1 MSRWSSR
8 ARRPSRPTRRPF
20 GSLATPFVALLAL
33 LSAACGADAPDAF
46 VHAPDAAPDGGD
58 DDAAA
63 GDAGSVDPTLGG
75 PCASA
80 DQCDDA
86 IDCTFDT
93 CDENLGR
100 CRNIPDDTRCD
111 DGVYCNGREAC
122 LPRIGCRSG
131 PVVTC
136 QDDNVCTIDRCVESE
151 KSCTHAPRDLD
162 GDGDPDGHCPSGGD
176 CDDLDPTV
184 GPSKAEICDNGKDD
198 DCDGEIDEAPCT
210 RPANDTCETALD
222 VGASG
227 TFFLSTIAAKKDYAT
242 SCSVVTPSAAQ
253 DVVLSLTV
261 PGAAGDPPRDVEV
274 WATSHVV
281 LNEVAV
287 TLEGTCGE
295 SATELACSR
304 TEGSRSARAI
314 ARGVSP
320 GQTIHAIVT
329 TQSPTLLDVDVQFR
343 TASPPPANED
353 CAAPTAVSEDAPFVV
368 ELGTASKDLASGC
381 SDAKLGERTYAFT
394 LGAPR
399 DVRIFASA
407 TRGTGTPMVSLRDA
421 SCEGELR
428 CRTGGSPP
436 LFARSL
442 PAGTHVFA
450 VSATAPID
458 ASVVVKTYPPTEPP
472 PNQSCDAPPTLAPNA
487 AFDVD
492 LSGQEDAIP
501 NGCMPGKPAAAYELV
516 LTETSDVLVV
526 GRFAQNELGAVSL
539 NAPGCT
545 TADLLACKV
554 GTSPVRAAKRGL
566 APGSYRVVVADEF
579 GQSARVSV
587 FVRKAVPPT
596 LVSGADGCASPG
608 VIPETGGFFVGDT
621 TDATADLN
629 AGCDSPFLP
638 LGGAP
643 DHLFRFQLPQRRRVV
658 FDMTGSSFTT
668 LLDLR
673 RGAACPGAE
682 LPDACHVGFDSGRSF
697 LERVLDPGT
706 YWVQVDGYAGAAGA
720 YDLDVRVIPP

>member
-1 MSRWSSR
+1 MSRTNRGHRTSGS
-8 ARRPSRPTRRPF
+8 ARSLGALAPPSV
-20 GSLATPFVALLAL
+20 VALLAVL
-33 LSAACGADAPDAF
+33 FAACGTDAPDAF
-46 VHAPDAAPDGGD
+46 VHAPDAGPTDDGD
-58 DDAAA
+58 DAPTDDGA
-63 GDAGSVDPTLGG
+63 SLDPTLGG
-75 PCASA
+75 PCTEEA
-80 DQCDDA
+80 QCDDA
-86 IDCTFDT
+86 VDCTFDT
-93 CDENLGR
+93 CDTNLGR
-100 CRNIPDDTRCD
+100 CRNIPDDARCD
-111 DGVYCNGREAC
+111 DGTYCNGRETC
-122 LPRIGCRSG
+122 VPRIGCRSG

-136 QDDNVCTIDRCVESE
+136 QDDNVCTIDRCVESG
-151 KSCTHAPRDLD
+151 KTCTHAPRDLD
-162 GDGDPDGHCPSGGD
+162 GDGDPDVHCPSGGD

-198 DCDGEIDEAPCT
+198 DCDGAIDESPCT
-210 RPANDTCETALD
+210 RPANDVCATALA

-227 TFFLSTIAAKKDYAT
+227 TYFLGTIAAKKDYAT

-253 DVVLSLTV
+253 DVVLALTV
-261 PGAAGDPPRDVEV
+261 PGAAGDPPKDVEV
-274 WATSHVV
+274 WATSDVV

-287 TLEGTCGE
+287 TLQGTCGE
-295 SATELACSR
+295 TATELACSR

-314 ARGVSP
+314 ARGVAP
-320 GQTIHAIVT
+320 GQTIYAIVT
-329 TQSPTLLDVDVQFR
+329 TQSPSALDVDVQFR
-343 TASPPPANED
+343 TASPPPTNED
-353 CAAPTAVSEDAPFVV
+353 CAAPTAVSEGASFVV
-368 ELGTASKDLASGC
+368 ELGTASKDLASVC

-394 LGAPR
+394 LDAPR
-399 DVRIFASA
+399 DVRIFASVD
-407 TRGTGTPMVSLRDA
+407 RGVGTPMVSLRDA
-421 SCEGELR
+421 TCTGELR

-458 ASVVVKTYPPTEPP
+458 ANVVVKTYPPTEPP
-472 PNQSCDAPPTLAPNA
+472 PNQSCTAPPALTPNA

-492 LSGQEDAIP
+492 LSNQEDAIP

-545 TADLLACKV
+545 TTDLLACSV
-554 GTSPVRAAKRGL
+554 GSSPVRVSKHGL
-566 APGSYRVVVADEF
+566 AAGSYRVVVADEF

-596 LVSGADGCASPG
+596 LVSGADGCAAPG
-608 VIPETGGFFVGDT
+608 VIPPTGGFFVGDT
-621 TDATADLN
+621 TDAAADFN
-629 AGCDSPFLP
+629 AGCDAPFTP

-643 DHLFRFQLPQRRRVV
+643 DHLFRFELSQKQRVV

-673 RGAACPGAE
+673 KGATCPGTE
-682 LPDACHVGFDSGRSF
+682 ITDACYVGFEPGKSF

-706 YWVQVDGYAGAAGA
+706 YWVQVDGYAGAVGA
-720 YDLDVRVIPP
+720 YDLDVRVVPP